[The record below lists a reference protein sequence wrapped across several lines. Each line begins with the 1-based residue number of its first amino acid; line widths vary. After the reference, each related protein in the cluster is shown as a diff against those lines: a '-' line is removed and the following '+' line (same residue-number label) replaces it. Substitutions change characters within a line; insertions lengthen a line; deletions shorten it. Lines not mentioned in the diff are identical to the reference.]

1 MTLTQFNAF
10 VRKLTIGSK
19 ALITTIATGTSLMQV
34 QEARDFVIKHTVAHP
49 HIASVTAGVFGVL
62 VVLHNPQ
69 VQKFLH
75 IEQET
80 TVTQP
85 DGATETRST
94 ATSVTLPPTP

>member
-1 MTLTQFNAF
+1 MPITIVKFNAF
-10 VRKLTIGSK
+10 LRRLSIGSK

-34 QEARDFVIKHTVAHP
+34 QEARDIVIKHTIAHP
-49 HIASVTAGVFGVL
+49 RIASLAGGVFGIL

-80 TVTQP
+80 VS
-85 DGATETRST
+85 DGKNT
-94 ATSVTLPPTP
+94 ATSTDVTVGTK

>member
-1 MTLTQFNAF
+1 MPITIVKFRAALRKMT
-10 VRKLTIGSK
+10 ISSK
-19 ALITTIATGTSLMQV
+19 ALIASIATGTSLMQI

-49 HIASVTAGVFGVL
+49 RVASLAGGVFGIL

-80 TVTQP
+80 VT
-85 DGATETRST
+85 DGTNT
-94 ATSVTLPPTP
+94 ATATDVTIGAK